1 MYRLLFLLLVFFI
14 SFTSIFFW
22 LFRFSCYTRL
32 QLISD
37 DYVHSNAS
45 ISTARELSTSF
56 SCAMNTLSLS
66 NFRFTFI
73 KNTPL
78 KWKKFHSRL
87 FFFRNSFVRLGGR
100 SARSGFLARR
110 STWLLCWLRKRS
122 QSFVRLSR
130 IILLFFFI
138 SNENFSLV
146 SIGHLDLCSIDIW
159 NEWKQRCAHR
169 ARMCKWLEIVM
180 MR

>member
-1 MYRLLFLLLVFFI
+1 MLYSAPAYLWWLRSLECLNFDGSRAFNKFFMCNEHFI
-14 SFTSIFFW
+14 VIKFQIH
-22 LFRFSCYTRL
+22 LYKKYTL
-32 QLISD
+32 KVEKI
-37 DYVHSNAS
+37 
-45 ISTARELSTSF
+45 
-56 SCAMNTLSLS
+56 SLS
-66 NFRFTFI
+66 
-73 KNTPL
+73 PL
-78 KWKKFHSRL
+78 
-87 FFFRNSFVRLGGR
+87 FFRNSFVRLGGR